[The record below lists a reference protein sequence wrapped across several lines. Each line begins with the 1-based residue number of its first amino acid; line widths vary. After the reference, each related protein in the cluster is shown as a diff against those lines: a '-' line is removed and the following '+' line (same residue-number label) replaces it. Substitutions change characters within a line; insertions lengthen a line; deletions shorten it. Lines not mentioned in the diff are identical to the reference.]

1 MYIPA
6 CPLTEAN
13 AQYLKRQREA
23 FFDGTNPID
32 QNLEA
37 MLTGSS
43 GTPAPDFPSGIGES
57 EHMGRLTPDFVMQ
70 NIDIEA
76 QRAMGFTEHDSEQKD
91 LPERERQ
98 VLQTANSLLGFT

>member
-13 AQYLKRQREA
+13 AEYLKRQREA
-23 FFDGTNPID
+23 FFNGID
-32 QNLEA
+32 SMYHNSQA
-37 MLTGSS
+37 ALTDCS

-57 EHMGRLTPDFVMQ
+57 EHLGRLTPDFVMQ
-70 NIDIEA
+70 NIDIQA
-76 QRAMGFTEHDSEQKD
+76 QRAMGLTKYNTDQKD

-98 VLQTANSLLGFT
+98 VLHTANSILGFT